1 MCNVY
6 MFNSIFFCWL
16 VAHSKRTAHTASAH
30 SKADSLRQPCFI
42 AASFGPNRQPRYL
55 HRRSVRMY
63 CDVKDVQGS
72 SYPCSKLV
80 CACRHTWSCT
90 QTLTHRS
97 HSVSGAT
104 RVSNI
109 DGMAPNDDVA
119 AIWDK
124 LRRGEE
130 GETLAMVGHL
140 PFLNRCSC
148 ARACVSCPPLPFL
161 RSLSLDSLSCAC
173 TSDRS
178 DAKVQ
183 IGRHGQAQMQT
194 KLARTRARAHTGL
207 VDTC

>member
-140 PFLNRCSC
+140 PFLNRLGGHVLTGNSENM
-148 ARACVSCPPLPFL
+148 VL
-161 RSLSLDSLSCAC
+161 SLSNAGPAC
-173 TSDRS
+173 LELQGSSDTWQLKWLLPCS
-178 DAKVQ
+178 VLKP
-183 IGRHGQAQMQT
+183 
-194 KLARTRARAHTGL
+194 
-207 VDTC
+207 